1 MSDYVEQFSS
11 KVDWAIPFQRTGRFP
26 LERSDLFA
34 SYADAVKYA
43 AGNIEDPDSRKLCG
57 TSYVGQI
64 ITVIENG
71 SVSAYQISTS
81 RTLSQVGRTYSLPV
95 ASDTTLGGV
104 KINKEKGI
112 GIDEFGFIYADLPA
126 LTIEE
131 IDEITSKIL

>member
-81 RTLSQVGRTYSLPV
+81 RTLSQVGRTYNLPV

-112 GIDEFGFIYADLPA
+112 GIDELGFIYADLPA